1 MYFNLYLFYI
11 VSLLG
16 DFKALYCR
24 SVRILQYTT
33 MLKVSLTGHN
43 CKLYVHVFIYFYFFL
58 FFFRDAE
65 KRAFKDTLI
74 QKLRD
79 VMLHLDLDTASSR
92 QIRQQL
98 ENEMMMNL
106 KEYRGFLDQ
115 QMLYIVGQLEEPSKI
130 HEYLYLVRINN
141 Y

>member
-1 MYFNLYLFYI
+1 MYLY
-11 VSLLG
+11 
-16 DFKALYCR
+16 
-24 SVRILQYTT
+24 
-33 MLKVSLTGHN
+33 
-43 CKLYVHVFIYFYFFL
+43 IYFYFFL